1 MINAS
6 KGSVRRPISID
17 LPVNWLSNG
26 MMSKVA
32 ITAMIIEKT
41 ESKIVSPINW
51 KMSCLRSAPITF
63 LTPISLALLKDL
75 AVARLIKLKQA
86 ITRTKMAITV
96 KAFT

>member
-6 KGSVRRPISID
+6 IGSARRSNSID

-26 MMSKVA
+26 TMSNVA
-32 ITAMIIEKT
+32 IIAMIIEKT

-51 KMSCLRSAPITF
+51 KMSCLLSAPTTF
-63 LTPISLALLKDL
+63 LTPISFALLNDL

-86 ITRTKMAITV
+86 ITKTNNGNDG
-96 KAFT
+96 